1 MCREAAARQSCGEQE
16 GSESGEES
24 GGKWGAGLGQS
35 SGEFF
40 QVLGLLRGGNKNK
53 SSVLNLKKLTRKNFK
68 ISILKISVVIS
79 ILISILISIK
89 YITNKIIQLLEI
101 IRKYK
106 YLT

>member
-16 GSESGEES
+16 GSDSGEES

-53 SSVLNLKKLTRKNFK
+53 NSVLYSTCITLRDTRDKKFM
-68 ISILKISVVIS
+68 SVI
-79 ILISILISIK
+79 ILISLF
-89 YITNKIIQLLEI
+89 
-101 IRKYK
+101 
-106 YLT
+106 